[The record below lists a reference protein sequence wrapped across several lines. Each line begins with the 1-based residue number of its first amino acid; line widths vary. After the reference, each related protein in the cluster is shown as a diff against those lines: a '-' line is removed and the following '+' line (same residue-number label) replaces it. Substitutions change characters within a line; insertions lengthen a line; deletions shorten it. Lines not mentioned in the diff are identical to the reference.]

1 MPDLKQGI
9 QDFFRV
15 AQERDFT
22 RNHHFRVIDITDRG
36 ASVVTQDDL
45 VYCEA
50 ATLPSRA
57 VSNIPVP
64 YMGLN
69 FNVPGTATYPGSEG
83 YTLTFRADG
92 DHIIRTIFED
102 WSLNTFDD
110 QSSSGEYRLFRN
122 SQITLG
128 MLNQAGEVTR
138 QYQLVGVWPVTVGE
152 LSFDMKGNGDPIS
165 FTATLAYQYW
175 TRNLF

>member
-36 ASVVTQDDL
+36 GSVCNQDDL
-45 VYCEA
+45 VFCEA
-50 ATLPSRA
+50 ATLPARA
-57 VSNIPVP
+57 IANIPVP

-69 FNVPGTATYPGSEG
+69 FNLPGAAQYTGSDG
-83 YTLTFRADG
+83 YQLTFRADG

-102 WSLNTFDD
+102 WSKNVFDD
-110 QSSSGEYRLFRN
+110 QTSSGEYRLFRN

-128 MLNQAGEVTR
+128 MLNQAGDVTR

-175 TRNLF
+175 TRNFI

>member
-1 MPDLKQGI
+1 
-9 QDFFRV
+9 
-15 AQERDFT
+15 
-22 RNHHFRVIDITDRG
+22 
-36 ASVVTQDDL
+36 
-45 VYCEA
+45 
-50 ATLPSRA
+50 
-57 VSNIPVP
+57 
-64 YMGLN
+64 MGLN
-69 FNVPGTATYPGSEG
+69 FNVPGTANYPGSDG
-83 YTLTFRADG
+83 YQLTFRADG

-102 WSLNTFDD
+102 WSRNTFDD

-128 MLNQAGEVTR
+128 MLNQAGDVTR